1 MAVTAIINSKPPA
14 PLWLRELASART
26 SYEEELGWPA
36 HMEVTH
42 RRLTVEV
49 GGVLAAVS
57 MPVPLGSDVLAEL
70 RLMMLTGP
78 VLVSPGDRWTFLT
91 AAPAHSSPVLCP
103 SLGAAGVR
111 NVPHGTTIVLPCDL
125 GSVEWIVE
133 PSRSLPPWYTVVGA
147 ARRVLG

>member
-1 MAVTAIINSKPPA
+1 MTAIINSKPPA

-26 SYEEELGWPA
+26 SYEERLGWPA
-36 HMEVTH
+36 HMEVTR

-49 GGVLAAVS
+49 GGVLAAVT
-57 MPVPLGSDVLAEL
+57 MPVPLASDVLAEL

-91 AAPAHSSPVLCP
+91 AAPTGASVLCP
-103 SLGAAGVR
+103 ELRAAGVYD
-111 NVPHGTTIVLPCDL
+111 VPRGTTVALPCDL

-133 PSRSLPPWYTVVGA
+133 PSRSLPPWYTVIGA